1 MEWKDVLD
9 VGLGVV
15 AFVAFLKLV
24 FRDMADLRQR
34 LERLEDQVRCQN
46 EYLSRLV
53 NAVEAQALR
62 QGLRLR
68 GVKEV
73 QNGE

>member
-9 VGLGVV
+9 MGLGVA
-15 AFVAFLKLV
+15 AFIAFLKLV

-34 LERLEDQVRCQN
+34 LERLEVQTRRQN
-46 EYLSRLV
+46 YYLSRLV

-68 GVKEV
+68 GVKGV
-73 QNGE
+73 QDGE

>member
-9 VGLGVV
+9 MGLGAV

-24 FRDMADLRQR
+24 FRDMADLAQR
-34 LERLEDQVRCQN
+34 LGRLEDQARRQN
-46 EYLSRLV
+46 YYLSRLV

>member
-9 VGLGVV
+9 MGLGAV

-34 LERLEDQVRCQN
+34 LERLEDQARCQN
-46 EYLSRLV
+46 YYLSRLV

-73 QNGE
+73 ESGE

>member
-1 MEWKDVLD
+1 MEWRDVLD
-9 VGLGVV
+9 MGLGAV

-34 LERLEDQVRCQN
+34 LERLEDQARRQN
-46 EYLSRLV
+46 YYLSRLV

-73 QNGE
+73 QDGE

>member
-9 VGLGVV
+9 MGLGAV

-24 FRDMADLRQR
+24 FRDMDDLRQR
-34 LERLEDQVRCQN
+34 LERLEDQARRQN
-46 EYLSRLV
+46 HYLSRLV

-73 QNGE
+73 QDGE

>member
-9 VGLGVV
+9 MGLGAV

-34 LERLEDQVRCQN
+34 LERLEDQARRQN
-46 EYLSRLV
+46 YYLSRLV

-68 GVKEV
+68 SVKEV
-73 QNGE
+73 QDGE

>member
-9 VGLGVV
+9 MGLGAL

-34 LERLEDQVRCQN
+34 LERLEDQAHRQN
-46 EYLSRLV
+46 YYLSRLV

-68 GVKEV
+68 AVKEV
-73 QNGE
+73 QDGK

>member
-1 MEWKDVLD
+1 MEWKDVLE
-9 VGLGVV
+9 VGLGPL
-15 AFVAFLKLV
+15 AFIAFLKLV

-34 LERLEDQVRCQN
+34 LERLEEQSRRQN
-46 EYLSRLV
+46 YYLSRLV

-73 QNGE
+73 QDGE

>member
-1 MEWKDVLD
+1 MEWKDLVD
-9 VGLGVV
+9 VGLGAV
-15 AFVAFLKLV
+15 AFIAFLRLV

-34 LERLEDQVRCQN
+34 LERLEDQARLQTY
-46 EYLSRLV
+46 YLSRLV
-53 NAVEAQALR
+53 NAMDAQALR

-68 GVKEV
+68 EVKEV

>member
-1 MEWKDVLD
+1 MEWKDLVD

-15 AFVAFLKLV
+15 AFIAFLKLV
-24 FRDMADLRQR
+24 FRDVADLRQR
-34 LERLEDQVRCQN
+34 LERLEEQARRQN
-46 EYLSRLV
+46 YYLSRLV

-73 QNGE
+73 QDGE

>member
-9 VGLGVV
+9 MGLGPL
-15 AFVAFLKLV
+15 AFIALLKLV

-34 LERLEDQVRCQN
+34 LERLEEQSRRQN
-46 EYLSRLV
+46 YYLSRLV

-73 QNGE
+73 ESGE

>member
-34 LERLEDQVRCQN
+34 LERLEDQIRRQN
-46 EYLSRLV
+46 DYLSRLV

-62 QGLRLR
+62 QSLRLR
-68 GVKEV
+68 AVKEV
-73 QNGE
+73 QDGE

>member
-9 VGLGVV
+9 MGLGAV

-34 LERLEDQVRCQN
+34 LERLEDQARRQN
-46 EYLSRLV
+46 YYLSRLV
-53 NAVEAQALR
+53 NAAEAQVLR
-62 QGLRLR
+62 QGLQLR